1 MKRFAWRLQQVL
13 DIKAK
18 EEQVKRTELFQLTER
33 LARSRGKLLIQQKIL
48 KDVISGIAV
57 KKPQIRLSEQE
68 LFLKYSAASVE
79 QIQKLQNEIRGLES
93 QQRDKIAEVVKV
105 RRFKEGLEKLQAEAK
120 KQFIK
125 EQEKLE
131 QKELDEGATV
141 SFVRNK
147 LGERP

>member
-33 LARSRGKLLIQQKIL
+33 LTRSRGKLLMQQKIL

-57 KKPQIRLSEQE
+57 KEPQIRLSEQE

-79 QIQKLQNEIRGLES
+79 QIQKLQNEIRRLES
-93 QQRDKIAEVVKV
+93 QQRNKIVEVIKV

-125 EQEKLE
+125 EQEKLQ

-147 LGERP
+147 LGERQ